1 MRSPPRWSPSPP
13 SARRRPRAM
22 PGPASFH
29 GNWRGCS
36 SLAASPEDW
45 PARARRVIWRNGA
58 ARSTSCSPWSLLRW
72 RSICWRVTYP
82 YPRRI
87 QHGRGRRENKM
98 NRSNKTAGTRPGRT
112 RRETLG
118 LLGAGAAMLSA
129 TAMPRRV
136 LAQGDE
142 TVLTEALVLRDPEIP
157 AAGNVDGDIN
167 IVEWFDYNCPY
178 CRKIEPELR
187 QVVQDDGKVRLVLK
201 DWPILGE
208 VSKIASRMALGAKY
222 QDKFI
227 QAHDAM
233 IGVSS
238 RLTEPRLHELLA
250 GAGIDMDRLNR
261 DLATNA
267 KAIDTILARNS
278 AQAEAFG
285 FKGTPSFIVGK
296 FRVPGVLTMAEF
308 EMVIADARKAKAS
321 N

>member
-1 MRSPPRWSPSPP
+1 
-13 SARRRPRAM
+13 
-22 PGPASFH
+22 
-29 GNWRGCS
+29 
-36 SLAASPEDW
+36 
-45 PARARRVIWRNGA
+45 
-58 ARSTSCSPWSLLRW
+58 
-72 RSICWRVTYP
+72 
-82 YPRRI
+82 
-87 QHGRGRRENKM
+87 M

-208 VSKIASRMALGAKY
+208 VSKIAARMALAAKY

-250 GAGIDMDRLNR
+250 AAGVDMDRLKA
-261 DLATNA
+261 DLTGNA
-267 KAIDTILARNS
+267 RAIDAILARND